1 LVREL
6 SPGALFPC
14 ELQFQTRYDGKKYL
28 HCPAHSWFPVQAVSK
43 KLRWIFFL
51 GNFSVAA
58 EGMLREFEMMEMLR
72 EIQLSQDKAQR
83 SMMLNLVEDKPSPSI
98 AREIKSVILRNLPAY
113 KPYSSTELQF
123 IIRKLVI

>member
-1 LVREL
+1 
-6 SPGALFPC
+6 
-14 ELQFQTRYDGKKYL
+14 
-28 HCPAHSWFPVQAVSK
+28 
-43 KLRWIFFL
+43 
-51 GNFSVAA
+51 
-58 EGMLREFEMMEMLR
+58 MLREFEMMEMLR